1 MNKTIRHA
9 SVYFP
14 FFQIHFLEQKNF
26 HSSIFLLKILS
37 RVDFS
42 FLSDSVNTCHCQQ
55 NDWLKVLIDNSL
67 NWRSQWLKQTA
78 NKSWV
83 FGKTWELEISRNF
96 VLFLLPQFS
105 KAKNTVTTFLETDSV
120 LRLSKIKVI
129 STANNFLIKQT
140 HYETQLKLVFETESS
155 NF

>member
-1 MNKTIRHA
+1 
-9 SVYFP
+9 
-14 FFQIHFLEQKNF
+14 
-26 HSSIFLLKILS
+26 
-37 RVDFS
+37 
-42 FLSDSVNTCHCQQ
+42 VNTCHCQQ

-129 STANNFLIKQT
+129 GIYCKQFFNKTNTLWNTA
-140 HYETQLKLVFETESS
+140 
-155 NF
+155 

>member
-1 MNKTIRHA
+1 MWNTRPVLVSSWWTKRFVMQ
-9 SVYFP
+9 VYIFY
-14 FFQIHFLEQKNF
+14 FFQIHFLEQTNF

-96 VLFLLPQFS
+96 VLFLLPLFS
-105 KAKNTVTTFLETDSV
+105 NKIAKNSFLTKS
-120 LRLSKIKVI
+120 LK
-129 STANNFLIKQT
+129 
-140 HYETQLKLVFETESS
+140 TQLQLSWRQIRFYDCPK
-155 NF
+155 